1 MTAEYTFLSSM
12 YGTFSRIY
20 YMLDHKTSLIKFK
33 QIEMPSIFLD
43 HDSMEL
49 EINNGRKLEN
59 SQCVKIKQHTLNNHW
74 IKEKSKEKLKK
85 ILKQTKMET
94 QHVNIYSM

>member
-1 MTAEYTFLSSM
+1 MNLPDSYITFHPMTAEYTFLSSM

-59 SQCVKIKQHTLNNHW
+59 SQCVKIKQHTLNNH
-74 IKEKSKEKLKK
+74 
-85 ILKQTKMET
+85 
-94 QHVNIYSM
+94 